1 MAKPSNMTR
10 REFIRNT
17 GRAAAFAACLVRV
30 AAAGAG
36 AARPGTQTILIPGIP
51 VELVF
56 RALQPGEVLLAE
68 MKDSPSVRS
77 ISIRLGGR
85 KYELDRSTGNRPVVL
100 IGLDLG
106 LKFGPL
112 ILDIVEERTDGAVEH
127 YTEALEVAPREFS
140 KRYFRVDEKMLA
152 PPLAEQE
159 RVKREQDL
167 LQAVY
172 SVITPVWL
180 GTGPFI
186 PPLAQEA
193 FPNFGQNRIY
203 NRSVSSVHAGVDI
216 AAPYGTPVRASNSGK
231 VVLASDFY
239 LNGKTV
245 IIDHGCGVFS
255 LYFHCSKLL
264 VKRGDSVRKGEAIAR
279 VGNTGR
285 STGPHLHWGIRIY
298 DSRVDP
304 FSLVALPLE

>member
-1 MAKPSNMTR
+1 MTR
-10 REFIRNT
+10 REFIKNAGQT
-17 GRAAAFAACLVRV
+17 AAFTACLVLA

-36 AARPGTQTILIPGIP
+36 GARPDMQTIFIPGIP

-68 MKDSPSVRS
+68 MKDSPSVRR

-85 KYELDRSTGNRPVVL
+85 KYELDHSTGNRPGVL

-106 LKFGPL
+106 LKSGPL
-112 ILDIVEERTDGAVEH
+112 IMDIAEEKTDGAVEH
-127 YTEALEVAPREFS
+127 YSEALEVAPREFS

-152 PPLAEQE
+152 PPPAEQE

-172 SVITPVWL
+172 GVITPDWL

-186 PPLAQEA
+186 PPLAQEP
-193 FPNFGQNRIY
+193 FPNFGQNRVY
-203 NRSVSSVHAGVDI
+203 NKSVSSVHAGVDI
-216 AAPYGTPVRASNSGK
+216 AAPYGTPIRASNSGN

-239 LNGKTV
+239 LTGKTV
-245 IIDHGCGVFS
+245 ILDHGCGVFS

-264 VKRGDSVRKGEAIAR
+264 VKRGDRVRRGEFIAK